1 MPPFLY
7 GKQSILRGNVRII
20 SALDALYTRNVKK
33 IRKKLGKN
41 LVEPNKS
48 STFATANEKYNIS
61 RKAFGVLTERLGN
74 GLQNRVERFDSAR
87 HLTKRKSFQKKGF
100 LFCFPQFLFLF
111 CISSL
116 PNPFT
121 ALSFFQTAPFEHLEF
136 TVYKL
141 NKCCITG
148 EKQKKNSAN

>member
-7 GKQSILRGNVRII
+7 GKQSILRGNVRNI
-20 SALDALYTRNVKK
+20 SALDALFTRNVKK

-61 RKAFGVLTERLGN
+61 SKAFGVLTERLGN

-87 HLTKRKSFQKKGF
+87 HLSKGSSFEDF
-100 LFCFPQFLFLF
+100 LFFDF
-111 CISSL
+111 
-116 PNPFT
+116 
-121 ALSFFQTAPFEHLEF
+121 SFFYLTAFSDIIYRYE
-136 TVYKL
+136 
-141 NKCCITG
+141 
-148 EKQKKNSAN
+148 KNSRPNQRK

>member
-7 GKQSILRGNVRII
+7 GKQSILRGNVRNI
-20 SALDALYTRNVKK
+20 SALDALFTRNVKK

-61 RKAFGVLTERLGN
+61 RKSFGVLTERLGN

-87 HLTKRKSFQKKGF
+87 HLSKGSSFENF
-100 LFCFPQFLFLF
+100 LFFVF
-111 CISSL
+111 
-116 PNPFT
+116 
-121 ALSFFQTAPFEHLEF
+121 SFFYLTAFSDIIYRYE
-136 TVYKL
+136 
-141 NKCCITG
+141 
-148 EKQKKNSAN
+148 KNSRPNQRK